1 MIKKIF
7 LILLCYSL
15 IYAQSPIDFGKR
27 VATKIIDDT
36 SFEFYTEIQK
46 PSSGLQIIN
55 FEQNFSNKST
65 NVVYAFSKIISG
77 EAEDVLFGVSSSS
90 ALEIWI
96 NGELF
101 FSGKGDSLNYT
112 NVAYSMYE
120 FKNYFT
126 AQLTKG
132 ANDILIKANNNDGA
146 IIALAP
152 IHDDGLLKSD
162 IFFSVSSL
170 FKDFRPNSNWL
181 VIGFENDIFS
191 DVLPPEIS
199 FSQNYLY
206 NKKYFSWIIPQ
217 SNLILNDVIKENVP
231 FKSHS
236 YFEWHYANGQM
247 LLGMF
252 NLFDLSKDQK
262 ILDYIKENIS
272 ITLQNYDYFEYQ
284 YEVLNEK
291 SGFNNRLY
299 RKMMLDDTGA
309 PALAI
314 LEANLRGLDKESRFI
329 LDDVADYIIKRQV
342 RLEDGTF
349 CRPEPKKMSIWADDL
364 FMSVPFLLRYS
375 KLSNNENYFN
385 EAKEQIKLFSAKL
398 KDKETGLYFH
408 GWFSENTEHSPV
420 HWGRANG
427 WFVWAVSEA
436 LTFLSESD
444 KDYYEIKEI
453 YLDHINALI
462 KYQNES
468 GLWNQVIDDQS
479 TFEETSASAMFVM
492 AIARGINN
500 GWLPESYKNYAIKGW
515 SGVTNRIN
523 VDGAVDGICQGT
535 GIGDDV
541 EFYQSR
547 KTPPSDPRG
556 LGAVLSASVEVQ
568 KLINK

>member
-1 MIKKIF
+1 MIKKIIF
-7 LILLCYSL
+7 ILLCYSL
-15 IYAQSPIDFGKR
+15 VIAQIPIDIGKR
-27 VATKIIDDT
+27 VAAKIIDDT

-55 FEQNFSNKST
+55 FEQNFPNKST
-65 NVVYAFSKIISG
+65 NAVYAFSKIISG
-77 EAEDVLFGVSSSS
+77 ETEDVLFGVSSSS
-90 ALEIWI
+90 ALKIWI

-101 FSGKGDSLNYT
+101 FSGESDSLNYT

-126 AQLTKG
+126 AQLNRGT
-132 ANDILIKANNNDGA
+132 NDILIKAENNVGT

-152 IHDDGLLKSD
+152 IFDDGLLKSD
-162 IFFSVSSL
+162 ISFSVVTL

-181 VIGFENDIFS
+181 VIGFDDASFS
-191 DVLPPEIS
+191 NVLPPENK
-199 FSQNYLY
+199 FNQNYLY
-206 NKKYFSWIIPQ
+206 NKKFSAWIVPE
-217 SNLILNDVIKENVP
+217 SNLILNDVIKEDAP

-252 NLFDLSKDQK
+252 SLFDSSKDPK
-262 ILDYIKENIS
+262 LLNYIKENIS
-272 ITLQNYDYFEYQ
+272 VTLQNYDYFKYQ

-291 SGFNNRLY
+291 NGFNNRLY

-314 LEANLRGLDKESRFI
+314 LEANLRGIDKSSRFI
-329 LDDVADYIIKRQV
+329 LDDIADYIINRQV
-342 RLEDGTF
+342 RLDDGTF

-375 KLSNNENYFN
+375 KLSNDEKYFN
-385 EAKEQIKLFSAKL
+385 ETTKQIKLFSAKL

-408 GWFSENTEHSPV
+408 GWFSENKEHSPI

-427 WFVWAVSEA
+427 WFIWAVSEA
-436 LTFLSESD
+436 LSLLPESH
-444 KDYYEIKEI
+444 KDYNNIKEI

-468 GLWNQVIDDQS
+468 GLWNQVLNDKS

-523 VDGAVDGICQGT
+523 LDGTVNGICQGT
-535 GIGDDV
+535 GIGENV
-541 EFYQSR
+541 EFYQTR

-556 LGAVLSASVEVQ
+556 LGAVLTASVEIQ
-568 KLINK
+568 KLIN